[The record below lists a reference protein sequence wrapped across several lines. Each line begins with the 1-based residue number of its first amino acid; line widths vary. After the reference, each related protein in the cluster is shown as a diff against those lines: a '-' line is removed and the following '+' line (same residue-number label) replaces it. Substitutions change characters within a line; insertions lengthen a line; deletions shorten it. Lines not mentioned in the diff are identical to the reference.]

1 VSSKESEIIKY
12 IKNLSESNTNLDN
25 NIIKIGDDT
34 TLVYSKNNHQL
45 ITTDAS
51 VENTHFNINKIS
63 PEDIG
68 WKCAIS
74 NISDIAAMGG
84 EPKNALVTLGIP
96 ESTENIWV
104 NSVMDGI
111 HNALNKYGANIVG
124 GDVVKSKTIFINI
137 TLTGNPYLN
146 EKSEPIWLSRTNA
159 KPGDCIAVTGSLGAS
174 LNGLSLLDSSE
185 EVRLNNP
192 SWSKHIKPEARVEI
206 GKLALSEGIRTGMD
220 ISDGLVEDLNKL
232 SLVSKV
238 DLEIYTNKIPIFSY
252 LKSFLPETE
261 SIDLALNSGEE
272 YELILIGNEKKL
284 NNIKS
289 LTNIEISIIG
299 KVTRTNISK
308 PSIKIFSEN
317 MKEYSP
323 KITPWS
329 HFNE

>member
-1 VSSKESEIIKY
+1 MSSKESEIIKY

-84 EPKNALVTLGIP
+84 DPKNALVTLGIP

-137 TLTGNPYLN
+137 TLTGNPYIN
-146 EKSEPIWLSRTNA
+146 EKVNLYKR
-159 KPGDCIAVTGSLGAS
+159 SLY
-174 LNGLSLLDSSE
+174 
-185 EVRLNNP
+185 
-192 SWSKHIKPEARVEI
+192 K
-206 GKLALSEGIRTGMD
+206 
-220 ISDGLVEDLNKL
+220 
-232 SLVSKV
+232 
-238 DLEIYTNKIPIFSY
+238 
-252 LKSFLPETE
+252 
-261 SIDLALNSGEE
+261 
-272 YELILIGNEKKL
+272 
-284 NNIKS
+284 
-289 LTNIEISIIG
+289 
-299 KVTRTNISK
+299 
-308 PSIKIFSEN
+308 
-317 MKEYSP
+317 
-323 KITPWS
+323 
-329 HFNE
+329 